1 MAVLQY
7 NITGDSTQS
16 LLLAGDAGS
25 ISAIHIANVAIVAPV
40 EVDLYIEKSGVGKF
54 YIIKGKSIANGDR
67 LSIAD
72 SSIRFNNAKGEWGL
86 YIKLG
91 ASTSAVD
98 IIMS

>member
-1 MAVLQY
+1 MVV
-7 NITGDSTQS
+7 I
-16 LLLAGDAGS
+16 
-25 ISAIHIANVAIVAPV
+25 
-40 EVDLYIEKSGVGKF
+40 K